1 MKPRTLFVGYA
12 LLLASLLGY
21 IGKATAAE
29 EQRVKIK
36 EATEVMEDIMAI
48 PENAIPPNLLANA
61 QAIAI
66 IPGVIKAGFIV
77 GGRYGK
83 GIVMRR
89 DRARRQWSDPVFLTL
104 AGGSVGFQAGAS
116 ATDVILVFKNYR
128 GLDSLANGKFT
139 LGADAAVAAGPVG
152 RNAQAATDVQLRSEI
167 LSYSR
172 SRGLFA
178 GVALDGSVME
188 IDHAANAS
196 YYGKRGITPREI
208 FENRAPQHPGDV
220 ARLKALIAKH
230 AGR

>member
-1 MKPRTLFVGYA
+1 MKLRNLRRLFSAVLA
-12 LLLASLLGY
+12 FQLLPAASAF
-21 IGKATAAE
+21 ATE
-29 EQRVKIK
+29 EQVVKLR
-36 EATEVMEDIMAI
+36 EAREVMEDIMAI
-48 PENAIPPNLLANA
+48 PENAIPPSLLNDA
-61 QAIAI
+61 QAIAV

-77 GGRYGK
+77 GGRFGK
-83 GIVMRR
+83 GVVLRR
-89 DRARRQWSDPVFLTL
+89 LPGRRGWSDPVFLTI

-116 ATDVILVFKNYR
+116 ATDVILVFKNRR

-188 IDHAANAS
+188 IDHAANAAF
-196 YYGKRGITPREI
+196 YGKRGITPREI
-208 FENRAPQHPGDV
+208 FENRAPRHP
-220 ARLKALIAKH
+220 AESNRLKATISKF
-230 AGR
+230 AGK